1 MTAAAWRLRR
11 QLDVES
17 GNYSNARLT
26 FVALYGWPA
35 AARRPPS
42 VAWRSVAW
50 PCRLSTDLDSRMGL
64 LCTQRLATRRRLRR
78 RIRMLWS
85 EIGGSCF
92 SSEGRAC
99 ILAPSSR
106 GQRRLGLICR
116 RSAMQYA
123 NSLPS
128 RVATAATW
136 PTSFSLSPSRGRWMM
151 WRASRGVRNS
161 RRPARRS
168 AGPSRLMTCTA
179 CNRRHATGSM
189 QHATTCD
196 TQHAPDDRPVQAGRA
211 DSIGCAPV
219 RPMHKPARQRLSTVA
234 CTSARRG

>member
-1 MTAAAWRLRR
+1 
-11 QLDVES
+11 
-17 GNYSNARLT
+17 
-26 FVALYGWPA
+26 
-35 AARRPPS
+35 
-42 VAWRSVAW
+42 
-50 PCRLSTDLDSRMGL
+50 MGL

-85 EIGGSCF
+85 EIGGCCF

-136 PTSFSLSPSRGRWMM
+136 PTSFSLSPSRGRLMM

-179 CNRRHATGSM
+179 CNRRHAACNRRHAACNRRHATGSM

-211 DSIGCAPV
+211 DSMGCAPV
-219 RPMHKPARQRLSTVA
+219 RPTHKPARQRLSTVA